1 MNLKLNK
8 RFILSLITL
17 ILFVLLLLNWGD
29 FYKGFIDGWN
39 SVK

>member
-17 ILFVLLLLNWGD
+17 ILFVLLFLNWGD